1 MPRKDRK
8 TIAALEQEK
17 LQLIG
22 LIREAYHVLDGNY
35 PGAIAKRALMQKLRG
50 AMLWSDTENQLRA
63 AMRETV

>member
-1 MPRKDRK
+1 MPRKNRV
-8 TIAALEQEK
+8 TIAELEREK

-35 PGAIAKRALMQKLRG
+35 PGAVAKRALMQKLRC
-50 AMLWSDTENQLRA
+50 AMRWSDTENQLRA